1 MRTSAHGFCGWSA
14 WSVRLARITI
24 DDQPFRRLSAR
35 FDEIGR
41 DAIKEARKAAQ
52 KAAVEVQGHAVEKIA
67 HGPATGNP
75 RPLKNRVASSRAS
88 APGEYPM
95 ADFKTL
101 HESIRVEP
109 RTNGAD
115 VVAGAAH
122 AVPLEFGTR
131 HMEPRPFL
139 SRALHEKEDEIA
151 EIYADAMRDALRD

>member
-1 MRTSAHGFCGWSA
+1 MKTSAGGLCGWYV
-14 WSVRLARITI
+14 WSVMLARITI

-52 KAAVEVQGHAVEKIA
+52 RAAVEVQGRAVEGINN
-67 HGPATGNP
+67 GPATGNP
-75 RPLKNRVASSRAS
+75 RPLKNRVASSTAS
-88 APGEYPM
+88 AAGEYPM
-95 ADFKTL
+95 ADRGTL
-101 HESIRVEP
+101 AQSIRVEP
-109 RTNGAD
+109 RSNGAD
-115 VVAGAAH
+115 VVASAAH

-139 SRALHEKEDEIA
+139 SRALQEKDDEIA

>member
-1 MRTSAHGFCGWSA
+1 MKTSAGGFCGLSA

-24 DDQPFRRLSAR
+24 DDRPFQRLSAR

-52 KAAVEVQGHAVEKIA
+52 KAAVKVQRRAAKGIVEE
-67 HGPATGNP
+67 PATGRP
-75 RPLKNRVASSRAS
+75 RPLENRVSSSRAS

-95 ADFKTL
+95 ADRGTL
-101 HESIRVEP
+101 HQSIRVER

-139 SRALHEKEDEIA
+139 SRALQEKEDEIA

>member
-1 MRTSAHGFCGWSA
+1 MRTSAGGFCGLCA

-24 DDQPFRRLSAR
+24 DDRPFQRLSAR

-52 KAAVEVQGHAVEKIA
+52 RAAVEVQGRAVEGINS
-67 HGPATGNP
+67 GPATGNP
-75 RPLKNRVASSRAS
+75 RPLSNRVASSTAS

-95 ADFKTL
+95 ADRGTL
-101 HESIRVEP
+101 AQSIRVER

-139 SRALHEKEDEIA
+139 SRALQEKEDEIA

>member
-1 MRTSAHGFCGWSA
+1 MKTSAHGFCGWCA

-24 DDQPFRRLSAR
+24 DARPFQRLAAR

-52 KAAVEVQGHAVEKIA
+52 RAAVEVQGRAVDGINS
-67 HGPATGNP
+67 GPATGNP
-75 RPLKNRVASSRAS
+75 RPLSNRVAASTAS

-95 ADFKTL
+95 ADRGTL
-101 HESIRVEP
+101 AQSIRVER

-115 VVAGAAH
+115 VVASAAH

-139 SRALHEKEDEIA
+139 SRALQEKEDEIA
-151 EIYADAMRDALRD
+151 EIYAAAMRDALRD

>member
-1 MRTSAHGFCGWSA
+1 MRTSAGGFCGWCA

-24 DDQPFRRLSAR
+24 DDRPFQRLSAR

-52 KAAVEVQGHAVEKIA
+52 KAAVEVQGHAVEKIQ

-95 ADFKTL
+95 TDSGAL
-101 HESIRVEP
+101 VRSITVAP
-109 RTNGAD
+109 TSDGAD
-115 VVAGAAH
+115 VRASADH
-122 AVPLEFGTR
+122 AIPLEFGTR
-131 HMEPRPFL
+131 HMAPRPFL
-139 SRALHEKEDEIA
+139 SRALQEKEDEIA
-151 EIYADAMRDALRD
+151 EIYAAAMRDALRD